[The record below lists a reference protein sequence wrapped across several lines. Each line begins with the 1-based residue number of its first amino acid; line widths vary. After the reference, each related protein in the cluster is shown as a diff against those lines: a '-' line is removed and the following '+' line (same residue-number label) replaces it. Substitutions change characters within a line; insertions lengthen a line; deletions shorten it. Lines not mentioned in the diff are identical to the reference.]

1 VGALNAPMRQTILP
15 TAPQYGKEAHMKRIQ
30 LVISALTLSSV
41 GAFAAAND
49 TSATTASSS
58 SQSYTASIPNDNSQV
73 SQIQQAL
80 NDQGYNVGAVD
91 GQMGPKTRAA
101 LKQFQQAKGLQ
112 ASGKLDQQTVAMLT
126 TSTGSSGTS
135 SNTSS
140 SSNTT
145 SSDTSAPS
153 TTPGMTTGA
162 TSPNSPTSPSSSS
175 NPPSSDN
182 SGFSPQTPPSAQG
195 K

>member
-1 VGALNAPMRQTILP
+1 
-15 TAPQYGKEAHMKRIQ
+15 MKRIQ

-49 TSATTASSS
+49 TSATTTSSS

-80 NDQGYNVGAVD
+80 NDQGYNVGPVD
-91 GQMGPKTRAA
+91 GQMGPKTKAA

-126 TSTGSSGTS
+126 TNTGS

-140 SSNTT
+140 SNSSSPSSSSSTT
-145 SSDTSAPS
+145 SDTSSPSSSMPS
-153 TTPGMTTGA
+153 TTTGA
-162 TSPNSPTSPSSSS
+162 TSPNSPTTPGSS
-175 NPPSSDN
+175 NPASSDN

>member
-1 VGALNAPMRQTILP
+1 
-15 TAPQYGKEAHMKRIQ
+15 MKRIQ

-49 TSATTASSS
+49 TSASTTSSS

-91 GQMGPKTRAA
+91 GQMGPKTKAA

-126 TSTGSSGTS
+126 TNSAS

-140 SSNTT
+140 SNST
-145 SSDTSAPS
+145 SSDTSSPSSSSTPS
-153 TTPGMTTGA
+153 TTTGA
-162 TSPNSPTSPSSSS
+162 TSPNSPTTPSSSG
-175 NPPSSDN
+175 NPASSDN
-182 SGFSPQTPPSAQG
+182 SGFSPQTPPAAS

>member
-1 VGALNAPMRQTILP
+1 
-15 TAPQYGKEAHMKRIQ
+15 MKRNHI
-30 LVISALTLSSV
+30 LIAALALSSA

-49 TSATTASSS
+49 TSASVTASSS
-58 SQSYTASIPNDNSQV
+58 PSYTASVPNDNSQV

-80 NDQGYNVGAVD
+80 NAQGYNVGSVD
-91 GQMGPKTRAA
+91 GQMGPKTKAA

-126 TSTGSSGTS
+126 TNTGSSSTS
-135 SNTSS
+135 SNIG
-140 SSNTT
+140 N

-162 TSPNSPTSPSSSS
+162 TSPNSPTTPSSSTT
-175 NPPSSDN
+175 PPSSDN
-182 SGFSPQTPPSAQG
+182 AGFSPQTPPSTKG